1 MEGLPLVSIV
11 TPSFNQ
17 GRFLRRTIESVLGQ
31 GYPRIEYIVCDG
43 GSTDGSREI
52 LGSYGDRLR
61 WDSQPDAGQSAA
73 LNRGFAGAHGEV
85 FAYLNSDDL
94 LRPGAVEAVVQHL
107 ARNAE
112 CDLVY
117 GDADYVD
124 EEGLSHRRVLL
135 LAPGGGERRLPAGGL
150 LALARRRASGA
161 VQRGAAL
168 RDGLRVLAAAGPG
181 RRPAGAPAA
190 HPRRH
195 APASGSQDP
204 GRAAR
209 RAARDLRRLRDAARP
224 GGPDVLHRPVARPDG
239 GRARAVA
246 RASRPLEAALPGGRL
261 PAPQVVSSRPPCA
274 AGPRGGKRALSPW
287 PDPPT

>member
-124 EEGLSHRRVLL
+124 EEDRVIGAYPTAEYSFSR
-135 LAPGGGERRLPAGGL
+135 LAEENVVCQPAAFWRSRVAGRVGPFNEALRYAMDYEYWLRLARAGGRLEHLPRILAATRLHPGAKTLAERRDVLREIFAVCETQLGRVGRTYFIGL
-150 LALARRRASGA
+150 WHDRM
-161 VQRGAAL
+161 
-168 RDGLRVLAAAGPG
+168 AAGPG
-181 RRPAGAPAA
+181 RWLGPPARW
-190 HPRRH
+190 RRLYQAVGYLH
-195 APASGSQDP
+195 HKWYHRG
-204 GRAAR
+204 R
-209 RAARDLRRLRDAARP
+209 RAQRGLGA
-224 GGPDVLHRPVARPDG
+224 G
-239 GRARAVA
+239 
-246 RASRPLEAALPGGRL
+246 S
-261 PAPQVVSSRPPCA
+261 AP
-274 AGPRGGKRALSPW
+274 
-287 PDPPT
+287 